1 MKNFKK
7 EALTLIVGSILFVM
21 LDFIIWYYLFDGLTI
36 FLWVS
41 TIIFACLFV
50 IGFIIYDKT
59 KLNIPYLP
67 FNKNKK
73 DELNG

>member
-1 MKNFKK
+1 MENFKK
-7 EALTLIVGSILFVM
+7 EALTLIVGSILFII
-21 LDFIIWYYLFDGLTI
+21 LDFIVEYYLFDGLAI

-41 TIIFACLFV
+41 TTIFVCLLA

>member
-1 MKNFKK
+1 MEKIKK
-7 EALTLIVGSILFVM
+7 EALTLIVGSILFVI
-21 LDFIIWYYLFDGLTI
+21 LDFIIEYYLFDGLAI

-41 TIIFACLFV
+41 TTIFVCLFAV
-50 IGFIIYDKT
+50 VFIIYDKT

-73 DELNG
+73 DDLNG